1 MVFAGGPHQFRGFME
16 VLVLFGRVPAR
27 LKAISLQLYCFG
39 QSTNTV
45 FITWLLPSSVFTLQ
59 VNFFFSFSDL
69 TYGLVIMTVS
79 LFSRS
84 LLSKNRKVLIP
95 TEKKDRGPQ
104 PVDPSVKLL
113 LKMRQLEAANNMEI
127 RHSVSSPG
135 TGPTSSEQATAC
147 LPVFLLPD
155 KGPEGAAAS
164 REECEKN
171 RKLIWNRIGKKAEE
185 SI

>member
-1 MVFAGGPHQFRGFME
+1 
-16 VLVLFGRVPAR
+16 
-27 LKAISLQLYCFG
+27 
-39 QSTNTV
+39 
-45 FITWLLPSSVFTLQ
+45 
-59 VNFFFSFSDL
+59 
-69 TYGLVIMTVS
+69 MTVS

-104 PVDPSVKLL
+104 PVDPSIKLL

-155 KGPEGAAAS
+155 EGPEGAAAS

-171 RKLIWNRIGKKAEE
+171 RKLI
-185 SI
+185 

>member
-1 MVFAGGPHQFRGFME
+1 M
-16 VLVLFGRVPAR
+16 
-27 LKAISLQLYCFG
+27 
-39 QSTNTV
+39 
-45 FITWLLPSSVFTLQ
+45 FTLQ

-104 PVDPSVKLL
+104 PVDPSIKLL

-171 RKLIWNRIGKKAEE
+171 RKLI
-185 SI
+185 